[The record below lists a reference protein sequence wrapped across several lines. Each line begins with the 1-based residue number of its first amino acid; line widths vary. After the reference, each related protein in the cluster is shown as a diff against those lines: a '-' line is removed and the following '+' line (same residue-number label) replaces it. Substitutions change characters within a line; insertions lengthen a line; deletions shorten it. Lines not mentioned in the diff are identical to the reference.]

1 MKKIFTLVRIVCL
14 TLLAGLLMTGCG
26 KHMLVY
32 HVNKSSE
39 LQEYESELAEESLAE
54 ESLAE
59 ASREAEEAKAAEEK
73 KTDENSFVKKEIS
86 RERTK
91 VKGIYL
97 TDSTA
102 GSDRMEEIIS
112 HIDETELN
120 AVVIDVKNDEGK
132 LAIELNSETLQTLG
146 ESAKTIKD
154 LPELV
159 STLHS
164 HGIYV
169 IARVV
174 CFRDP
179 HMAELRPDLMEQ
191 KEDGTLFYDHSG
203 MSWVNPYKQEY
214 WEYLDAVAE
223 GCARAGFDEVQLDYV
238 RFCTE
243 KGMQSVAHKDADC
256 GKTEIITRF
265 VQYMSDRMAEYGI
278 FMSTDVFGTIID
290 SYEDAEAVGQD
301 YGEMSAAADYMCPM
315 IYPSHY
321 GDGNFGLAHPDLE
334 PYQTIKSAMASSEKA
349 LKKAKADSTDA
360 SQAVV
365 RPWLQGFTASYL
377 EQHLEYGAEE
387 LQEQIRAVYDSGG
400 EEWLIWNAANRYDWT
415 AFKAAE

>member
-1 MKKIFTLVRIVCL
+1 MKKIFTLVRMVCL
-14 TLLAGLLMTGCG
+14 TLLACLLLAGCG

-54 ESLAE
+54 ESIAA
-59 ASREAEEAKAAEEK
+59 ASREAEEAKAAAQKAAEEK
-73 KTDENSFVKKEIS
+73 SFSKKEIS
-86 RERTK
+86 REKTK

-102 GSDRMEEIIS
+102 GSERMEEIIS
-112 HIDETELN
+112 HMDETELN

-132 LAIELNSETLQTLG
+132 LALALDSEKLQTLG
-146 ESAKTIKD
+146 VSAGTIQD
-154 LPELV
+154 LPGLVREL
-159 STLHS
+159 HD
-164 HGIYV
+164 HGIYT
-169 IARVV
+169 IARIV

-179 HMAELRPDLMEQ
+179 HMAEVRPDLMEQ
-191 KEDGTLFYDHSG
+191 KADGSLFYDHSG

-223 GCARAGFDEVQLDYV
+223 GCAEAGFDEIQLDYV

-243 KGMQSVAHKDADC
+243 KGMQSVVHADADC
-256 GKTEIITRF
+256 GKTEIITEF
-265 VQYMSDRMAEYGI
+265 VQFMSDRMAEHGV

-321 GDGNFGLAHPDLE
+321 SDGSFGIAHPDLE
-334 PYQTIKSAMASSEKA
+334 PYRTIRSAMESSTKA
-349 LKKAKADSTDA
+349 LQKAGKETP
-360 SQAVV
+360 QAVV

-377 EQHLEYGAEE
+377 EQHLDYAAEAIR
-387 LQEQIRAVYDSGG
+387 EQIQAVYDCGG

-415 AFKAAE
+415 AFQKAE

>member
-14 TLLAGLLMTGCG
+14 TLLTCFLLAGCG

-32 HVNKSSE
+32 RVNKSSE

-54 ESLAE
+54 ESIAE
-59 ASREAEEAKAAEEK
+59 ASREAEEAKAAEQKRAEE
-73 KTDENSFVKKEIS
+73 DAFAKKEIS
-86 RERTK
+86 REKTK

-102 GSDRMEEIIS
+102 GSDRMEDIIS

-132 LAIELNSETLQTLG
+132 LALALDSEKLQTMG
-146 ESAKTIKD
+146 TSAGTIKD
-154 LPELV
+154 LPELLRE
-159 STLHS
+159 LHS
-164 HGIYV
+164 HGIYA
-169 IARVV
+169 IARIV

-191 KEDGTLFYDHSG
+191 KADGSLFYDQSG
-203 MSWVNPYKQEY
+203 MTWVNPYKQEY
-214 WEYLDAVAE
+214 WDYLDAAVY
-223 GCARAGFDEVQLDYV
+223 GCAKAGFDEVQLDYV

-243 KGMQSVAHKDADC
+243 KGMQSVAHEGADC

-265 VQYMSDRMAEYGI
+265 VQYMSDKAAEYGI

-290 SYEDAEAVGQD
+290 SYEDAEAVGQN

-321 GDGNFGLAHPDLE
+321 GDGSFGIAHPDLE
-334 PYQTIKSAMASSEKA
+334 PYQTIKSAMESSEKA
-349 LKKAKADSTDA
+349 LKKAAKEDEA
-360 SQAVV
+360 QAAV
-365 RPWLQGFTASYL
+365 RPWLQGFTAGYL
-377 EQHLEYGAEE
+377 ENHLEYGAEE
-387 LQEQIRAVYDSGG
+387 LQEEIQAVYDSGG

-415 AFKAAE
+415 AFQKAE

>member
-1 MKKIFTLVRIVCL
+1 MRKIFMLVRIVCL
-14 TLLAGLLMTGCG
+14 TLLTCLLLAGCG

-32 HVNKSSE
+32 HVNKSSG

-54 ESLAE
+54 ESIAE
-59 ASREAEEAKAAEEK
+59 ASREAEEAKAAEQK
-73 KTDENSFVKKEIS
+73 KAEEGSFVKKEIS
-86 RERTK
+86 REKTK

-102 GSDRMEEIIS
+102 GSDRMEDIIS

-132 LAIELNSETLQTLG
+132 LALALDSEKLQTLG
-146 ESAKTIKD
+146 ASAGTIKD

-159 STLHS
+159 RELHA
-164 HGIYV
+164 HGIYA
-169 IARVV
+169 IARIV

-191 KEDGTLFYDHSG
+191 KADGSLFYDHSG
-203 MSWVNPYKQEY
+203 MCWVNPYKQEY
-214 WEYLDAVAE
+214 WEYLDAAAE
-223 GCARAGFDEVQLDYV
+223 GCALAGFDEVQLDYV

-243 KGMQSVAHKDADC
+243 KGMQSVVHEDADC

-265 VQYMSDRMAEYGI
+265 VQFMSDRAAEHGI

-321 GDGNFGLAHPDLE
+321 GDGSFGIDHPDLE
-334 PYQTIKSAMASSEKA
+334 PYQTIKSAMESSERA
-349 LKKAKADSTDA
+349 LKKAEQTDA
-360 SQAVV
+360 PQAAV

-377 EQHLEYGAEE
+377 EQHLEYDAEA
-387 LQEQIRAVYDSGG
+387 LREQIRAVYDSGG

-415 AFKAAE
+415 AFQKAEQ